1 MIAPVHVF
9 NAECDLFRFLASLK
23 LKLHRKSLMLILKSE
38 PIDLATFAMM
48 QVSIVFIDTA
58 PILG

>member
-1 MIAPVHVF
+1 
-9 NAECDLFRFLASLK
+9 
-23 LKLHRKSLMLILKSE
+23 MLILKSE

-48 QVSIVFIDTA
+48 QVSIVFMDTA